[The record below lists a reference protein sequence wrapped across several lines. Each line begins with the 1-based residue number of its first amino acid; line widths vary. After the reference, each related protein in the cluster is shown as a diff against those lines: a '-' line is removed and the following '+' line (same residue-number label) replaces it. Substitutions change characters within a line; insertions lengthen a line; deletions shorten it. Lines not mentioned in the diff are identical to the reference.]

1 MKRPS
6 NTGGRRPP
14 TSSDPASTSSIMQ
27 SLAQHVQAWQAGMS
41 NLAEAIDHI
50 EDDLQKLK
58 AKRDSRPL
66 VTFFR
71 GNTTPR

>member
-1 MKRPS
+1 
-6 NTGGRRPP
+6 
-14 TSSDPASTSSIMQ
+14 MQ